1 MPSSLLPLELS
12 VPFLVPTG
20 VAPVARV
27 CRALRAAALNNATW
41 TEIFARRYP
50 CLAGLPGFDKPADA
64 RGLVKSLRRPRLWS
78 DLVPPVPRDAQ
89 GRAVSLRS
97 ETVLVVQVLR
107 RAEWPAVEKPLI
119 KFVGTFEEILDKSHH
134 ETLRL
139 DGNWMFD
146 VDSEPL
152 DDDEESELHEIL
164 DLPATIE
171 AYVGDE
177 ENFEDATDE
186 IREIIEEFFRRF
198 DRNLQH
204 EVFIVHGDL
213 ISRIDKPSATC
224 IEPFSELTMHNNLT
238 MGNVHDFF
246 YANNYPESTEAPWF
260 GVVVEF
266 EINGRMP
273 YFLRFQLGS
282 YHCDTWDATSD
293 ESQAFDCYFY
303 TTPSCEILIKW
314 DDAVERN
321 ERFEADSG
329 EHSWPW
335 FCQYLAASR
344 PVRFPRVS

>member
-41 TEIFARRYP
+41 IEVFARRYP
-50 CLAGLPGFDKPADA
+50 CLAELPGFDKPADA

-89 GRAVSLRS
+89 GRAVPLRS

-107 RAEWPAVEKPLI
+107 RAAWPAVHKPLL
-119 KFVGTFEEILDKSHH
+119 KFVGTFEEILDEFHQ
-134 ETLRL
+134 ETVRL

-152 DDDEESELHEIL
+152 DDDEESELHGVL

-171 AYVGDE
+171 AYVGD
-177 ENFEDATDE
+177 EDATDE
-186 IREIIEEFFRRF
+186 IREIIEEFFRSF
-198 DRNLQH
+198 DRDFQH

-224 IEPFSELTMHNNLT
+224 IERTELS

-246 YANNYPESTEAPWF
+246 DANNYPESNEAPWF
-260 GVVVEF
+260 GVEVEF

-273 YFLRFQLGS
+273 YFLRFKLGS
-282 YHCDTWDATSD
+282 YHCETWDATSD
-293 ESQAFDCYFY
+293 ESQSFDCYFY
-303 TTPSCEILIKW
+303 TTPACEILIKW

-321 ERFEADSG
+321 ERFEAESG
-329 EHSWPW
+329 EHSWPL

-344 PVRFPRVS
+344 PVRFPRAS

>member
-1 MPSSLLPLELS
+1 MPSSMLALELS

-41 TEIFARRYP
+41 IDVFARRYP
-50 CLAGLPGFDKPADA
+50 CLAELPGFDKPADA

-89 GRAVSLRS
+89 GRAVPLRS

-107 RAEWPAVEKPLI
+107 RAEWPAVEKPLM

-134 ETLRL
+134 QTLRL
-139 DGNWMFD
+139 DGNWLFD

-152 DDDEESELHEIL
+152 DDDEESELHGVL

-171 AYVGDE
+171 AYVGD
-177 ENFEDATDE
+177 EDATDE
-186 IREIIEEFFRRF
+186 IREIIEEFFRSF
-198 DRNLQH
+198 DLSIQH

-224 IEPFSELTMHNNLT
+224 IERPELTMS
-238 MGNVHDFF
+238 NVHDFF
-246 YANNYPESTEAPWF
+246 DANNYPESNEAPWF

-273 YFLRFQLGS
+273 YFLRFQLAS
-282 YHCDTWDATSD
+282 YHCETWDATSD
-293 ESQAFDCYFY
+293 ESQSFDCYIY
-303 TTPSCEILIKW
+303 GTPSCEILIKW

-321 ERFEADSG
+321 ERFEADPG
-329 EHSWPW
+329 DHSWPW

-344 PVRFPRVS
+344 PVRFPRAS